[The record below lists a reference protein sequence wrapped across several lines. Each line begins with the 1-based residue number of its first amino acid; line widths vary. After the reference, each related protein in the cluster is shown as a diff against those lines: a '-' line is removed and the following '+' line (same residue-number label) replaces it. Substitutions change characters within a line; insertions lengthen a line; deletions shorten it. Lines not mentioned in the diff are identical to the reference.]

1 MVHWWWT
8 MLARGYEAACRDWAA
23 FAEKVCEGLSDER
36 LARCREIFHACSAH
50 ELKLL
55 GHGSFSAQ

>member
-8 MLARGYEAACRDWAA
+8 MLTKGYEAACRDWAA

-36 LARCREIFHACSAH
+36 LAAAARSSMPARST
-50 ELKLL
+50 
-55 GHGSFSAQ
+55 S